1 MDFETRKFL
10 VINFLQIILAFLL
23 VLLNAFFVAAE
34 FGMVKLRATRVAAI
48 KDIYGV
54 RGRILVHVHKHLDA
68 YLSACQLGITIASL
82 GLGWIGEPAFADL
95 LRPFLTFIGVSSPQL
110 ITVIAFFVAFSF
122 ISFLHIVVGELMP
135 KSLAVRQS
143 ERVSVWTAIPLYGFY
158 WLMYPAIWFLNTCSN
173 FLLRVFKLDEVH
185 QSEYFHSTDEIKLL
199 LGASHLHGE
208 LTEEEVEIIEHTLDL
223 ADLKV
228 TEVMRFNEEMV
239 MLNISKPI
247 QEIIEIIMKHRYS
260 RYPVYDPDKKDVIG
274 IIHVKD
280 LLPIFYQHGEI
291 KELQSLLRPIIKVSR
306 RVPALDL
313 LHKFREGMSHFALV
327 YSGKGTILGFVTLD
341 NLLQVMIGR
350 IKDEFHRT
358 KVDWVLNEDGSIS
371 ASGNCSI
378 YFLEQ
383 ALNQDI
389 DIDDEIDILNGLF
402 IHRLGYLPKE
412 GEYIEFPE
420 FHAKIEK
427 VSPSKIIKVRIY
439 PPQKDADD
447 SEGHAA

>member
-1 MDFETRKFL
+1 M
-10 VINFLQIILAFLL
+10 INFLQVFLALLL

-34 FGMVKLRATRVAAI
+34 FGMVKLRATRVEAI
-48 KDIYGV
+48 KDNYGL
-54 RGRILVHVHKHLDA
+54 RGTILVHVHKHLDA

-82 GLGWIGEPAFADL
+82 GLGWVGEPAFAEL
-95 LRPFLTFIGVSSPQL
+95 LKPILSYIGVDSPRL
-110 ITVIAFFVAFSF
+110 ITVIAFFLAFSF

-143 ERVSVWTAIPLYGFY
+143 ERVSVWTALPLYGFY
-158 WLMYPAIWFLNTCSN
+158 WLMYPAIWVLNSCSN
-173 FLLRVFKLDEVH
+173 FLLKVFKLDEVH
-185 QSEYFHSTDEIKLL
+185 QTEYFYSTDEIKLL

-228 TEVMRFNEEMV
+228 TEVMRFNEEMIV
-239 MLNISKPI
+239 INISKPI
-247 QEIIEIIMKHRYS
+247 QQIIDVIMEHRYS

-291 KELQSLLRPIIKVSR
+291 KELYSLIRPVLKVSR
-306 RVPALDL
+306 RLPALDL
-313 LHKFREGMSHFALV
+313 LNKFREGMSHFALV

-341 NLLQVMIGR
+341 NLLQVLIGR

-358 KVDWVLNEDGSIS
+358 KVDWILNADGSIS

-383 ALNQDI
+383 AIDQDI
-389 DIDDEIDILNGLF
+389 DIEDEIDTLNGLF
-402 IHRLGYLPKE
+402 IHRLGYLPKD
-412 GEYIEFPE
+412 GERIEFPE
-420 FHAKIEK
+420 FNAKIEK
-427 VSPSKIIKVRIY
+427 ATPSKIIKVRIY
-439 PPQKDADD
+439 PK
-447 SEGHAA
+447 SAAHF